1 MPCQSG
7 IKQRPSHSWCPCQ
20 WLVFLHGELHRGR
33 HRHPIWATVRS
44 SVWISQQVGGASKH
58 GGRQGLWG
66 WSRDRLWP
74 VLKTILRIWDL
85 VQRTVDPSKGSIQRR
100 GKWHG
105 IEMWEIYDSEN
116 GLERKGIRSRENRQ
130 EVTAAP
136 QVTEGALHHLIG
148 EEAIRN
154 SGQDLLTAT

>member
-1 MPCQSG
+1 
-7 IKQRPSHSWCPCQ
+7 
-20 WLVFLHGELHRGR
+20 
-33 HRHPIWATVRS
+33 
-44 SVWISQQVGGASKH
+44 
-58 GGRQGLWG
+58 
-66 WSRDRLWP
+66 
-74 VLKTILRIWDL
+74 
-85 VQRTVDPSKGSIQRR
+85 
-100 GKWHG
+100 
-105 IEMWEIYDSEN
+105 MWEIYDSEN

>member
-1 MPCQSG
+1 M
-7 IKQRPSHSWCPCQ
+7 
-20 WLVFLHGELHRGR
+20 
-33 HRHPIWATVRS
+33 
-44 SVWISQQVGGASKH
+44 
-58 GGRQGLWG
+58 
-66 WSRDRLWP
+66 
-74 VLKTILRIWDL
+74 